1 MNTPGYIYIP
11 RSIQQELNPGDDDH
25 IKPSEGAI
33 YTARFCHGVVKMAFF
48 DDQGEDNHFVIATS
62 ENCCLVFNH
71 PGAVDWIPE
80 AHFYEL
86 SKCRVIKWSVTVTFQ
101 KMTEN
106 FKYHVKDKRFSY
118 PGH

>member
-1 MNTPGYIYIP
+1 MIGVARFRIINP
-11 RSIQQELNPGDDDH
+11 ELN
-25 IKPSEGAI
+25 
-33 YTARFCHGVVKMAFF
+33 
-48 DDQGEDNHFVIATS
+48 
-62 ENCCLVFNH
+62 NH

-101 KMTEN
+101 KITEK

>member
-1 MNTPGYIYIP
+1 MRAGLKMLKLDKILDKRADVNITVNRI
-11 RSIQQELNPGDDDH
+11 RSSVETVMCEEIETDTRLRSAMARSAQH
-25 IKPSEGAI
+25 SVS
-33 YTARFCHGVVKMAFF
+33 TASKHY
-48 DDQGEDNHFVIATS
+48 
-62 ENCCLVFNH
+62 H

-101 KMTEN
+101 KMVEK